1 MPIELITGHAGTTH
15 ISSEDAG
22 AFNAAMF
29 GKDSY
34 VLGAAPELQ
43 FTNANTLSIAPCE
56 LLLQGRHVR
65 LTGVNLVTIESGSQT
80 GLRNDIVYIEYVK
93 DSSGVE
99 STEIKVVRGET
110 GTTAKDPALPHPSS
124 ILDGAETA
132 DIPIARVKLDKLTPS
147 VEWLLDD
154 VVDEQPKNI
163 LKTQVWND
171 ISVKAFSKN
180 NVVTV
185 IVRREGATGSALS
198 TGNFGKI
205 GEIDSKFKPA
215 ADCETLIGVGG
226 NAARGAWLYMCVNTK
241 GEVGIRHMYGASEE
255 QWGAFSGTITYVTAG
270 SGTK

>member
-34 VLGAAPELQ
+34 VLSAAPELQ
-43 FTNANTLSIAPCE
+43 FTNANTLSISPCE

-80 GLRNDIVYIEYVK
+80 GLRNDLVYIEYVK

-110 GTTAKDPALPHPSS
+110 GTTAKDPELPHPSS

-147 VEWLLDD
+147 VEWLLPIKANSTSQFKRIELKGYD
-154 VVDEQPKNI
+154 VSDIISYAVINGVTYIYFDILNDNTYGLWFTPAPAGSLPKEARPLAGIRLIVGNI
-163 LKTQVWND
+163 LNGTGMNQVGH
-171 ISVKAFSKN
+171 V
-180 NVVTV
+180 
-185 IVRREGATGSALS
+185 
-198 TGNFGKI
+198 
-205 GEIDSKFKPA
+205 
-215 ADCETLIGVGG
+215 
-226 NAARGAWLYMCVNTK
+226 
-241 GEVGIRHMYGASEE
+241 
-255 QWGAFSGTITYVTAG
+255 YVTADG
-270 SGTK
+270 SIQVMCTGVKDSRAIGLVSFPALAGGI